1 MDGSTKVDNK
11 TVFINDQDEL
21 WVQLRN
27 MHFLEAFNYVNSQ
40 IQGIVDTSKTDTTKM
55 EMKDMAELMRKL
67 PKQ

>member
-67 PKQ
+67 PK